1 MDRRRTGSHGLLLP
15 LVFIILATLASAVMA
30 YGTHPSWA
38 QYSHGL
44 DLILW
49 TRRLQWPLITF
60 AMVMCIALLVLI
72 ISGKRRAWWLIGLAP
87 VLALFAHKF
96 HVKPGTE
103 LNIAESPAMVSA
115 DAATFLQDGTYVVGL
130 TMDDEAYA
138 FPYPVLFNTPGVIVQ
153 NREKKLMLI
162 WSAYAN
168 RAVASTVELDLHARD
183 LEVVSTPANSVL
195 IYNSRLGQFIV
206 GVTGRTDRGDV
217 PSGFHAP
224 VQVTKT
230 TWSHWRSAH
239 PQSQVMLPLAVASPP
254 IFAPPTGPIL
264 PQFAMP
270 NVSTGVDPKT
280 RVAVIQSVLPAAVVA
295 DALTDAPANLSF
307 GDEPVLLLRDG
318 PGGPIRAYDRRID
331 GDLFVRLKPYHN
343 TKKPLVLFADD
354 SSNSLWSRGIVAIEG
369 GPEVKGKK
377 LMRIPV
383 EEDLYW
389 GVMKY
394 WYKDLQLYR
403 PVPD

>member
-1 MDRRRTGSHGLLLP
+1 LILP
-15 LVFIILATLASAVMA
+15 LVFIVLATLASAVMA

-60 AMVMCIALLVLI
+60 SLVLCIALLVLI
-72 ISGKRRAWWLIGLAP
+72 ISGRRRAWWLIGLAP

-96 HVKPGTE
+96 HLRPGSE
-103 LNIAESPAMVSA
+103 MGVAEAPAMVSVE
-115 DAATFLQDGTYVVGL
+115 AATFLQDNTYVVGL
-130 TMDDEAYA
+130 TLDDEAYA
-138 FPYPVLFNTPGVIVQ
+138 FPYPVLFTTPGVIVQ

-168 RAVASTVELDLHARD
+168 RAVASTVELDVHARD
-183 LEVVSTPANSVL
+183 MEVVSTPANSVL

-206 GVTGRTDRGDV
+206 GVTGKTERGEVPGGFKTPMQVVKSTWAQWRT
-217 PSGFHAP
+217 
-224 VQVTKT
+224 
-230 TWSHWRSAH
+230 AH
-239 PQSQVMLPLAVASPP
+239 PQSKVMAP
-254 IFAPPTGPIL
+254 IATSKTPAFPPPTGPIV
-264 PQFAMP
+264 PRFAMP
-270 NVSTGVDPKT
+270 DVFTGVDPKL
-280 RVAVIQSVLPAAVVA
+280 RVALVQTPTPAAVVA
-295 DALTDAPANLSF
+295 DALTDAPANLTF

-318 PGGPIRAYDRRID
+318 PGGAIRAYDRRID
-331 GDLFVRLKPYHN
+331 GDLFVRLRPYRN
-343 TKKPLVLFADD
+343 TKKPTAAFVDD
-354 SSNSLWSRGIVAIEG
+354 SSNSFWSRNVVAIEG

-377 LMRIPV
+377 LPRIPV